1 MTFRIQMDGV
11 MTFCIPI
18 LGVITFRIE
27 MFIVMT
33 FGIPILEAM
42 TFRIE
47 MFGVIDIQYSTFRSD
62 DFGIKC
68 QE

>member
-11 MTFCIPI
+11 MTFGIPI

-33 FGIPILEAM
+33 SGIPILEA
-42 TFRIE
+42 IN
-47 MFGVIDIQYSTFRSD
+47 DIQN
-62 DFGIKC
+62 
-68 QE
+68 